1 MFLLLQVQ
9 SLNFPFGSIAPAAI
23 NDNVLFVCFQP
34 QDVDCPSFLFN
45 LSGSKHCFYLFCSR
59 FQAPSVNFKCV
70 KFRNYYKFELYCNYG
85 PFGPWTLKFLKVHS
99 RPDAAQANSG
109 SDL

>member
-34 QDVDCPSFLFN
+34 QDVDRPSFLFN

-59 FQAPSVNFKCV
+59 FQAPSANVSVSSFVTTINLNCIV
-70 KFRNYYKFELYCNYG
+70 IMVPLG
-85 PFGPWTLKFLKVHS
+85 PG
-99 RPDAAQANSG
+99 R
-109 SDL
+109 